1 MVGSIHGVPA
11 PCNPMPARL
20 LTLLLVPLMA
30 VVVAC
35 GSDVE
40 LQPASSS
47 TDASQLLRDT
57 LANSAKLKSGVLV
70 RVGAGARPGRRKL
83 QRAVRQRGAGQA
95 SALRLRRGWPRAG
108 HVGLTWTGEKGFVT
122 LDNTPY
128 ELSDLIVRQVE
139 AGLEQ
144 AASAKKSAGPLAIDV
159 SGWLTNPRNEGL
171 AQVGDAETI
180 KLTGTAD
187 KTKVLAGL
195 ESITKQFGAF
205 GLPGS
210 GPAQQEL
217 QEYVDAVKTIGVQ
230 IYTGAS
236 DRILRR
242 LVVDTTVADPD
253 THEDRPLC
261 RGPDAHQ
268 GQAGSDDRARRPTR
282 SRSAS
287 CCRRRPAGT
296 AERAGPAVRRAL
308 STRRVST
315 QLALI

>member
-1 MVGSIHGVPA
+1 MHGVPA
-11 PCNPMPARL
+11 PCNPMPSRL

-47 TDASQLLRDT
+47 TNASQLLRDT
-57 LANSAKLKSGVLV
+57 LANSAKLKSGLLSASV
-70 RVGAGARPGRRKL
+70 RGGDQQGKVTGPFASEGQGKLPRFAFDVTAAGR
-83 QRAVRQRGAGQA
+83 
-95 SALRLRRGWPRAG
+95 
-108 HVGLTWTGEKGFVT
+108 HVGLTWTGEKGFIT

-144 AASAKKSAGPLAIDV
+144 AASANKSAGPLAIDV
-159 SGWLTNPRNEGL
+159 SGWLKNPRNEGL
-171 AQVGDAETI
+171 AQVGDAQTI

-187 KTKVLAGL
+187 KAKVLAGL
-195 ESITKQFGAF
+195 QSITKQFGSF

-210 GPAQQEL
+210 GSSQQEL
-217 QEYVDAVKTIGVQ
+217 QEYVDAVKKIGVQ

-253 THEDRPLC
+253 THKTGRYVVDLTLTKVNQDQKISAPAN
-261 RGPDAHQ
+261 AHPFSELLQ
-268 GQAGSDDRARRPTR
+268 KAAG
-282 SRSAS
+282 
-287 CCRRRPAGT
+287 GT
-296 AERAGPAVRRAL
+296 AGGLAQLFGGP
-308 STRRVST
+308 
-315 QLALI
+315 